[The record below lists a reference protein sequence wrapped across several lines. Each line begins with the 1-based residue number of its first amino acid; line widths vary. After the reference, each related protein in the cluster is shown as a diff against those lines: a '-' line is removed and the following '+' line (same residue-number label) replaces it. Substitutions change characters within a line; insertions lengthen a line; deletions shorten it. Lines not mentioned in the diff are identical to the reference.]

1 MPFGS
6 LARQVE
12 KLARN
17 LARWHP
23 KLKYWH
29 AIWQVAM
36 FIGTLARKN
45 EKLAHFLHI
54 GTQVPWYVNHADTQA
69 LWHVNHSGTQ
79 ARW

>member
-1 MPFGS
+1 
-6 LARQVE
+6 
-12 KLARN
+12 
-17 LARWHP
+17 
-23 KLKYWH
+23 
-29 AIWQVAM
+29 M